1 MTPPNDDAPVPVAP
15 VTLAA
20 RVIQQGSKFVAGVA
34 RLETE
39 DAQGEPVSIP
49 VDGSGIGLEVIAN
62 TPAAAMDAL
71 TLTMRGW
78 LERQDTADRL
88 GEALGLDSL
97 DDDAE
102 IILRFVVG
110 DGSDED
116 DRVNDANGEGVSG

>member
-1 MTPPNDDAPVPVAP
+1 MTPPNDDATVPAAS

-20 RVIQQGSKFVAGVA
+20 RVIRQGGKFVAGVA
-34 RLETE
+34 RLETA
-39 DAQGEPVSIP
+39 DAEGEPVSIP

-62 TPAAAMDAL
+62 TPGAAMDAL

-102 IILRFVVG
+102 IILRFVAG
-110 DGSDED
+110 DGGDED

>member
-20 RVIQQGSKFVAGVA
+20 RVIRQGGKFVAGVA

-62 TPAAAMDAL
+62 TPGAAMDAL

-78 LERQDTADRL
+78 LERQDTADQL

-102 IILRFVVG
+102 IILRFVAG
-110 DGSDED
+110 DGDDED
-116 DRVNDANGEGVSG
+116 GRVNDANGEGVSG

>member
-20 RVIQQGSKFVAGVA
+20 RVIRQGGKFVAGVA

-39 DAQGEPVSIP
+39 DAEGEPVSIP

-62 TPAAAMDAL
+62 TPGAAMDAL

-102 IILRFVVG
+102 IILRFVAG

-116 DRVNDANGEGVSG
+116 AAADDVGGGVSG

>member
-20 RVIQQGSKFVAGVA
+20 RVIRQGGKFVAGVA

-102 IILRFVVG
+102 IILRFVAG
-110 DGSDED
+110 DGGDED
-116 DRVNDANGEGVSG
+116 GRVNDANGEGVSG

>member
-1 MTPPNDDAPVPVAP
+1 MTPPNDDAPVPAAP

-20 RVIQQGSKFVAGVA
+20 RVIRQGGKFVAGVA

-39 DAQGEPVSIP
+39 DAEGEPVSIP

-102 IILRFVVG
+102 IILRFVAG
-110 DGSDED
+110 DGGDED
-116 DRVNDANGEGVSG
+116 GRVNDANGEGVSG

>member
-20 RVIQQGSKFVAGVA
+20 RVIRQGGKFVAGVA

-62 TPAAAMDAL
+62 TPGAAMDAL

-102 IILRFVVG
+102 IILRFVAG
-110 DGSDED
+110 DGGDED
-116 DRVNDANGEGVSG
+116 GRVNDANGEGVSG

>member
-20 RVIQQGSKFVAGVA
+20 RVIRQGGKFVAGVA
-34 RLETE
+34 RLETA

-62 TPAAAMDAL
+62 TPGAAMDAL

-102 IILRFVVG
+102 IILRFVSG
-110 DGSDED
+110 DGDDED
-116 DRVNDANGEGVSG
+116 GRVSDANGEGVSG

>member
-1 MTPPNDDAPVPVAP
+1 MTPPNDDAAVPVAP

-20 RVIQQGSKFVAGVA
+20 RVIRQGGKFVAGVA

-39 DAQGEPVSIP
+39 DAQGEPVSMP

-62 TPAAAMDAL
+62 TPGAAMDAL

-102 IILRFVVG
+102 IILRFVAG
-110 DGSDED
+110 DGDDED
-116 DRVNDANGEGVSG
+116 GRVNDANGEGVSG

>member
-20 RVIQQGSKFVAGVA
+20 RVIRQGGKFVAGVA

-39 DAQGEPVSIP
+39 DAQGEPMSIP

-62 TPAAAMDAL
+62 TPGAAMDAL

-102 IILRFVVG
+102 IILRFVAG
-110 DGSDED
+110 DGGDED
-116 DRVNDANGEGVSG
+116 GRVNDANGEGVSG

>member
-20 RVIQQGSKFVAGVA
+20 RVIRQGGKFVAGVA
-34 RLETE
+34 RLETA
-39 DAQGEPVSIP
+39 DAEGEPVSMP

-62 TPAAAMDAL
+62 TPGAAMDAL

-102 IILRFVVG
+102 IILRFVAG
-110 DGSDED
+110 DGGDED
-116 DRVNDANGEGVSG
+116 GRVNDANGEGVSG